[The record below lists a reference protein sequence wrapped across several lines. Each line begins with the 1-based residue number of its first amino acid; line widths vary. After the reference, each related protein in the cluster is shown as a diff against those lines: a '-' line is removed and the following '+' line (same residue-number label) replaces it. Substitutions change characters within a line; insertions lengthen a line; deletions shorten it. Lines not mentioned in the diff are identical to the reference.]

1 MEKNLQIFYKH
12 YECFR
17 SYGMSF
23 SAIVPLNN
31 YCMKE
36 NQTLIIAERPNFT
49 IIRKDKQQE
58 VQPAKM
64 VPLKKIAD
72 KALPL
77 LPPPQEKY
85 IKARK
90 HDFL

>member
-1 MEKNLQIFYKH
+1 
-12 YECFR
+12 
-17 SYGMSF
+17 
-23 SAIVPLNN
+23 
-31 YCMKE
+31 MKE
-36 NQTLIIAERPNFT
+36 NQTLILTEERPSFT
-49 IIRKDKQQE
+49 VIRKDKQE

-64 VPLKKIAD
+64 VPLKKIAY
-72 KALPL
+72 KALLL

>member
-1 MEKNLQIFYKH
+1 
-12 YECFR
+12 
-17 SYGMSF
+17 MSF

-49 IIRKDKQQE
+49 IIRKDKPE

-64 VPLKKIAD
+64 VIIKKIAY
-72 KALPL
+72 KSSLL

-85 IKARK
+85 IKPK
-90 HDFL
+90 EHDFL